1 MIHKIILITILSFA
15 LITNNFAQEN
25 TSATGEWILNQIAEN
40 GKYQSIGQLVDF
52 NQDGKLYIQ
61 EIPFGTW
68 KSNHTENTIIMDA
81 EDLSGN
87 YELAYIS
94 NTNMQL
100 SLKDKDL
107 YFTKIDR
114 EKIQKDNLAS
124 GLIGL
129 WEYANDM
136 GDDTHRLIQ
145 FKAPDSVTLIEKGEN
160 MESRSSGMWLFDEE
174 LDRLIIIGQLERI
187 RGINDEVIITDN
199 EVNFVNNKVATT
211 LKKVVQDAVAVERL
225 TFSSE
230 DFYDETGDYKYYD
243 DEQKLPWQD
252 SMDMMMN
259 LVNVKQLVYSFSTLI
274 EAAQVYEKKIL
285 KANVDSKPADQWL
298 RIDFIFYGYDTYNL
312 PEDTA
317 LPTNNYDE
325 YNKLYPLKDDS
336 FRVSG
341 EEEITVAAG
350 TFNCTVIEAIGSF
363 EENIKFW
370 MINDQPGIIAK
381 IIKDKPSNFGHYHI
395 YELERIETK

>member
-1 MIHKIILITILSFA
+1 MKNTFLVILTLVTS
-15 LITNNFAQEN
+15 LTFAQKN
-25 TSATGEWILNQIAEN
+25 TSAKGEWILDQIAEN

-52 NQDGKLYIQ
+52 NQDGNLYIQ

-68 KSNHTENTIIMDA
+68 KSSQTENTIIMDA
-81 EDLSGN
+81 EDMSGR

-94 NTNMQL
+94 NSNMQL
-100 SLKDKDL
+100 SLNEKDL

-136 GDDTHRLIQ
+136 GDDTHRLVE
-145 FKAPDSVTLIEKGEN
+145 FKAPDTVTLIEKDEN
-160 MESRSSGMWLFDEE
+160 MESRSSGMWLYDAE
-174 LDRLIIIGQLERI
+174 LDRLIIIGQIERI
-187 RGINDEVIITDN
+187 RGINDEVDITNN

-211 LKKVVQDAVAVERL
+211 LKKVVQDALAIHRL
-225 TFSSE
+225 AFSDK
-230 DFYDETGDYKYYD
+230 DFYDESGDYKYYD

-252 SMDMMMN
+252 SMNMMMK
-259 LVNVKQLVYSFSTLI
+259 LVNVKQLVYNFSTLI
-274 EAAQVYEKKIL
+274 EDAQVFEKKIL
-285 KANVDSKPADQWL
+285 KANVDSKPQDQL
-298 RIDFIFYGYDTYNL
+298 LSIDFIFYGYDIYNL

-317 LPTNNYDE
+317 LPPNNFDE

-341 EEEITVAAG
+341 AEEITVAAG

-381 IIKDKPSNFGHYHI
+381 IIKDKPGRFGYYHV
-395 YELERIETK
+395 YELQSIETK